1 MSIAVIWIPIAVIG
15 AATVNGVG
23 MSGDVK
29 SRALPIL
36 PMDLSVDFPAELK
49 ATNILDNIVP
59 RCRRMDNA

>member
-15 AATVNGVG
+15 AVTVNGVG
-23 MSGDVK
+23 MNGDVK

-36 PMDLSVDFPAELK
+36 LMDLSVDFPAALK

>member
-15 AATVNGVG
+15 GATVNGVG

-36 PMDLSVDFPAELK
+36 LIDLSVDFPAALR